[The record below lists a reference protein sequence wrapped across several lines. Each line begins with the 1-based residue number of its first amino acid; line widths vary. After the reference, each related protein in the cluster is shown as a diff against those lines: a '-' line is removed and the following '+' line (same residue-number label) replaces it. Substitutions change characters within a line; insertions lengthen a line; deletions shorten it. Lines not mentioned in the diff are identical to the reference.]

1 MIVDSLQGTSE
12 LMLRMNNL
20 ERMAVYVEG
29 DTVPGGRQLC
39 GHVTRLNDA
48 VFAPKL
54 HIACQRPI
62 TGRFVIVEAYGL
74 RSSWPKDYLAAL
86 CEVQVY

>member
-1 MIVDSLQGTSE
+1 MIVQSLQGTSE

-29 DTVPGGRQLC
+29 DTVPGGRQFC

-54 HIACQRPI
+54 HIACHQPI
-62 TGRFVIVEAYGL
+62 TGRYVIVEAYGL
-74 RSSWPKDYLAAL
+74 RSTWPKDYLAAL